1 LLHIVFDLN
10 NNSLLST
17 RTQAGYYMKITLDSK
32 LLPSIVLL
40 VVALCGQI
48 FFARAVIAKTQG
60 EYLQLGDISMYIEQ
74 HGKGE
79 PIIFLHGGMGSANSW
94 ADQVEFFSKNYRVI
108 TPESRGQARTTD
120 SSAALTYHLMAEDT
134 LRLMDKL
141 KITSAYIV
149 GWSDGGNI
157 GIDMAV
163 HHPDRV
169 KKLVAYGANINPA
182 GLQHH
187 LLEYLRTVSPQ
198 KMQRDN
204 GSEYL
209 ALSATPEHLPIIAQ
223 KIRVMWLAEP
233 KFTAADLAKITSPTL
248 IMDGQQEELIRP
260 DHAKEIAAAIPKA
273 KLVMLP
279 NVGHYATFKTPKLWN
294 DTVAKFLSE

>member
-1 LLHIVFDLN
+1 
-10 NNSLLST
+10 
-17 RTQAGYYMKITLDSK
+17 MKINLQRIFFSA
-32 LLPSIVLL
+32 SILL
-40 VVALCGQI
+40 VIALCGPV
-48 FFARAVIAKTQG
+48 FLSRALASATQG
-60 EYLQLGDISMYIEQ
+60 EFIKFDDISMYVEQ

-94 ADQVEFFSKNYRVI
+94 ADQVGFFSKHYRVI

-120 SSAALTYHLMAEDT
+120 SKAALTYHLMAEDT
-134 LRLMDKL
+134 VRLMDKL

-157 GIDMAV
+157 GIDMAI

-182 GLQHH
+182 GLQNHF
-187 LLEYLRTVSPQ
+187 LDYLRTVSPE

-204 GSEYL
+204 GSDYL
-209 ALSATPEHLPIIAQ
+209 ALSPTPEYLPVIAQ

-233 KFTAADLAKITSPTL
+233 NFSAAELAKITSPTL

-260 DHAKEIAAAIPKA
+260 DHAKEIAAAIPKST
-273 KLVMLP
+273 LIMLP
-279 NVGHYATFKTPKLWN
+279 NVGHYGTFKTPEQWN
-294 DTVAKFLSE
+294 EAVANFLK